1 MISAQIHDNYMK
13 YNENIHKRFACET
26 DVSRSARR
34 GDVVLAKDAR

>member
-1 MISAQIHDNYMK
+1 MISVQNQSNYMK
-13 YNENIHKRFACET
+13 YNDKTPICFACET